1 VRRVALLVLAAGAAL
16 VPGASA
22 ADRVAHAARRAA
34 VVEQLVVFSSGHARQ
49 GRVSTRGVL
58 VRVGRRRCA
67 VPTGTALAALVRSRV
82 ARVRLRDFASCSR
95 RARDAGGLFV
105 RAIGHDRNHG
115 RSGWV
120 YKVGGKA
127 ATAGAA
133 DPSGPFG
140 RGRLRSGQRVTWFY
154 CRDATNCQRTLAM
167 RARADG
173 GGAVTVTVA
182 GYDDRGRGVR
192 VAGALVRVG
201 TARAV
206 TGSDG
211 VARLTVAPG
220 RYRAFA
226 VKRGLVRSFS
236 ERVLVR

>member
-192 VAGALVRVG
+192 VARALVRVG